1 MCRRFFAIEG
11 LRFGT
16 LLEPSTIR
24 LGAWSGMQQF
34 RDQET
39 PAEATPVGG
48 GDIAEVSNRIEK
60 PDFRAAFDAAFR
72 ASVARRVGFGIHADK
87 VRLAQAHENKRLMDE
102 IRNRDAEIEQLHG
115 EVRIRST
122 EIERLRA
129 ENRNHVAEIGQ
140 LLMEIE
146 HLIEQYRAVLVSTSW
161 RLTAP
166 GRLLK
171 TWLIRHIVGR

>member
-1 MCRRFFAIEG
+1 
-11 LRFGT
+11 
-16 LLEPSTIR
+16 
-24 LGAWSGMQQF
+24 
-34 RDQET
+34 
-39 PAEATPVGG
+39 VGG

-171 TWLIRHIVGR
+171 TWLIRHIVRRLIARLSKRRGLLSKRSTGFRRLRRDNHIRKQTVPCGWI